1 MGVDGGAQERTL
13 ALFDLDGTLLD
24 GSGLPGAMRAT
35 CTALAA
41 FLPGIDADAL
51 VRANTA
57 AWERLWPEVEDDWM
71 LGGRSGLDVGR
82 DVWRAA
88 LEACGATG
96 DDVVDRA
103 VLEWDRQERAA
114 LRLFP
119 DAVPTLDGLAAQG
132 VRIGM
137 VTNGAAAVQRDKL
150 AGTGILDRF
159 DPLIVSSEVGV
170 KKPDP
175 AIFEVALAA
184 AGVTPAEAWFVGDHL
199 WHDAEGALRAG
210 LRAIWLDRRGVALEP
225 DWPRPDAVVT
235 SLTELLPPAAG

>member
-1 MGVDGGAQERTL
+1 MDIDGGPPQQGTL
-13 ALFDLDGTLLD
+13 ALFDLDGTLVD

-51 VRANTA
+51 VRANTT
-57 AWERLWPEVEDDWM
+57 AWERMWPELEDDWM
-71 LGGRSGLDVGR
+71 LGGRSGAEIGR
-82 DVWRAA
+82 EVWRAA
-88 LEACGATG
+88 LAACGATG

-119 DAVPTLDGLAAQG
+119 DAVPTLDALAAQG

-137 VTNGAAAVQRDKL
+137 VTNGAGSVQRDKL
-150 AGTGILDRF
+150 AATGILDRF
-159 DPLIVSSEVGV
+159 DPLIVSGEVGV

-184 AGVTPAEAWFVGDHL
+184 ASVGPEDAWFVGDHL
-199 WHDAEGALRAG
+199 WHDAEGALKAG
-210 LRAIWLDRRGVALEP
+210 IRAIWLDRRDVGLQP

-235 SLTELLPPAAG
+235 SLTELVPRG